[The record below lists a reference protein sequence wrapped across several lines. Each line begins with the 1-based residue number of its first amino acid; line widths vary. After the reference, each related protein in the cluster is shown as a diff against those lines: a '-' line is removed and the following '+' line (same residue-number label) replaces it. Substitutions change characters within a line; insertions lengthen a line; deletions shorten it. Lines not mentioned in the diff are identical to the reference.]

1 MKKYFLL
8 TFIAFLSFNMCLYGQ
23 TSWALDKGHSSI
35 GFSAKHMGISKTA
48 GNFIEFDGSVTSS
61 SDDFNGATVEF
72 WANTSTVN
80 TGHERRDGHLKS
92 DDFFNAEEFPQLKFS
107 GKIEKD
113 GDGHALVGEL
123 TIRDITKPIRF
134 DVEHGGT
141 IDGRRGKKAGFTI
154 QGDINRFD
162 YNLKFDRAMPG
173 GDLVVGKSVNIV
185 CNVEI
190 NEVVAEEGGE
200 EKK

>member
-1 MKKYFLL
+1 MTLFSKLSILFTLLLL
-8 TFIAFLSFNMCLYGQ
+8 TACSTVKMVYPRLDWIIPHYIDDYISLNDKQELQ
-23 TSWALDKGHSSI
+23 LDKELRVVLDWHC
-35 GFSAKHMGISKTA
+35 TTPV
-48 GNFIEFDGSVTSS
+48 NQY
-61 SDDFNGATVEF
+61 AT
-72 WANTSTVN
+72 WL
-80 TGHERRDGHLKS
+80 GR
-92 DDFFNAEEFPQLKFS
+92 
-107 GKIEKD
+107 
-113 GDGHALVGEL
+113 
-123 TIRDITKPIRF
+123 IRF

-173 GDLVVGKSVNIV
+173 GDLVVGKSVSIV

-190 NEVVAEEGGE
+190 NEVVPKEVEE